1 VFDSEPDKMSKT
13 VEVSVVK
20 QPKQLKDYFDF
31 WADDD
36 IRIKETRIGIEDILD
51 EYIYGNK
58 SPEVIADLFPTVTLE
73 QIYATIFYYLQNPVI
88 VGKYVE
94 NWLEYTLQA
103 QAEHDENPPPVVLR
117 LRKLKAELA

>member
-1 VFDSEPDKMSKT
+1 MSKT
-13 VEVSVVK
+13 VEVSLVN

-31 WADDD
+31 WAADD

-51 EYIYGNK
+51 EYIYGKK

-117 LRKLKAELA
+117 LRKLKAEREANRAAQ

>member
-1 VFDSEPDKMSKT
+1 MSKT
-13 VEVSVVK
+13 VEVNVLN

-51 EYIYGNK
+51 EYIYGKK
-58 SPEVIADLFPTVTLE
+58 SPEVIAELFETVTLE
-73 QIYATIFYYLQNPVI
+73 QIYATIFYYLQNPEL

-94 NWLEYTLQA
+94 NWLDYTRKA
-103 QAEHDENPPPVVLR
+103 QAEHDENPPPVVVR
-117 LRKLKAELA
+117 LQKLKAEREANRAAQ